1 MPERRDALLPIDRPL
16 LAALAVGSVIAA
28 VAPFDLAF
36 DVLTHGSSLGRALAL
51 PVIGLIGLVAARRVG
66 LGFGAKNL
74 KHPVAAPVLVAVLV
88 AVAVA
93 AVDGILCRGLL
104 SESYVQIFSAVG
116 LGSRLLYFMPRAFNE
131 NLIYRWC
138 VMSTLIWMIGVLWHD
153 ADHRPTTGA
162 HWMGIVL
169 AQVINISINVVA
181 TSNGPST
188 SGVLLYD
195 GIRYIVPG
203 VIWGYLYWRHG
214 LVAAEIASVGTHP
227 LLQPALGLLL
237 AR

>member
-1 MPERRDALLPIDRPL
+1 MPERRNTLFPLDGPL

-28 VAPFDLAF
+28 VAPFDIAF
-36 DVLTHGSSLGRALAL
+36 DFLTRGSSVGRALAL

-66 LGFGAKNL
+66 LGFAPKNL
-74 KHPVAAPVLVAVLV
+74 KYPVAVPVLV

-93 AVDGILCRGLL
+93 IAVATVDGFLYRGLL
-104 SESYVQIFSAVG
+104 SPNYVQIFSAVG

-138 VMSTLIWMIGVLWHD
+138 VMSILIWMIGALWHD
-153 ADHRPTTGA
+153 ADHRPSTGA

-181 TSNGPST
+181 TSSGPIT

-214 LVAAEIASVGTHP
+214 FVAAEIASVGTHP
-227 LLQPALGLLL
+227 LLQPALGFLL